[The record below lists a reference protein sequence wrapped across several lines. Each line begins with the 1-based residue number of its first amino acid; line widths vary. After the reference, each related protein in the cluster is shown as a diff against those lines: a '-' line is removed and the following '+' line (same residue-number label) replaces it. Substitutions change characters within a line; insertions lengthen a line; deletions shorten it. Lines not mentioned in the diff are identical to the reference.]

1 MVAPN
6 LQPQTE
12 KNTLSHPIPFMFNT
26 HIEYHVFIFLL
37 MEKEKKTDLGM

>member
-6 LQPQTE
+6 LPPQAE
-12 KNTLSHPIPFMFNT
+12 NNTLSHLIPFMFNT

-37 MEKEKKTDLGM
+37 MEKKKTDLEM